1 MGKVFNTLAVALFAG
16 LVHSQA
22 SAATVLKFQSDG
34 YFSNVT
40 NCSGGSPGCSISA
53 DKNVLKMSGGTWP
66 SNQSSTLKI
75 TDITSPNI
83 TTNQNDYVIGMIT
96 WTNLATYNTDQ
107 DFNVKYTFSL
117 SFSKPNASTDSQ
129 LFNLEITQPTN
140 PTPDNVFN
148 ISQSTLDKLGPFT
161 LNGVTVSDIHFAE
174 YGDGWYNGSKWT
186 NPEGGTSTLK
196 ILADFTF
203 QAAPPVPEPSTWAMM
218 ILGFGGVGF
227 MAYRRKRNGSALKT
241 A

>member
-1 MGKVFNTLAVALFAG
+1 MGKAFNILAVTLLAS

-22 SAATVLKFQSDG
+22 SAATVVNFNSDG
-34 YFSNVT
+34 NFSNVS
-40 NCSGGSPGCSISA
+40 NCGGSPSCSITNSG
-53 DKNVLKMSGGTWP
+53 NVLKMSGATWP
-66 SNQSSTLKI
+66 GYQSSTLSI

-83 TTNQNDYVIGMIT
+83 TTNQNDYVIGKIT
-96 WTNLATYNTDQ
+96 WVNRATYNTDQ

-117 SFSKPNASTDSQ
+117 SFTSPNVSSDFQ
-129 LFNLEITQPTN
+129 VFNLNITQPTN

-148 ISQSTLDKLGPFT
+148 ISQTTLNNLGPFT

-203 QAAPPVPEPSTWAMM
+203 ATSVPPVPEPSTWAMM

-227 MAYRRKRNGSALKT
+227 MAYRRKRAGNALKT